1 MSGNG
6 ITEWEFSGRI
16 ETVHLEKSLFFV
28 DHYIVSN
35 YGILTGLVNYTAEK
49 FGLKSADLDV
59 VARNRLLKNSDF
71 QLFLQD
77 LLPTSVQEVGLVSH

>member
-1 MSGNG
+1 MK
-6 ITEWEFSGRI
+6 F
-16 ETVHLEKSLFFV
+16 VHREKNANFFF

-59 VARNRLLKNSDF
+59 VARNRLLQNTDF
-71 QLFLQD
+71 QHFLQD
-77 LLPTSVQEVGLVSH
+77 LLPESIQEVTFFYTGKITNI